1 MKTLH
6 YYDKIGLLKPE
17 YRDESTNY
25 RYYTKRQMID
35 VLVIRRLR
43 ALGISIDD
51 IKSIISKPSISN
63 YIKVISKGL
72 TKFLKVL
79 NC

>member
-1 MKTLH
+1 MSEYYSIGKISKKCNVTVKTLH

-35 VLVIRRLR
+35 VLVIRRL
-43 ALGISIDD
+43 
-51 IKSIISKPSISN
+51 
-63 YIKVISKGL
+63 
-72 TKFLKVL
+72 
-79 NC
+79 